1 MASSNTQVY
10 LTKLKALS
18 DQLVSLQKPIRILDA
33 IKWPTETQERF
44 LAADGKRLPDINQN
58 YYDQMPLS
66 FDRHKLADAFIEL
79 ERDVQRQLGQ
89 HDALGRILS
98 DTITQYRLVL
108 EMLGARGSSRFGQL
122 SKRLYG
128 SPSDR
133 IAGDNKTLLEVGEEL
148 CRVFSLPAAAQLEPP
163 SNRQLDATEATAYLS
178 TRMDGYFGAGTVNV
192 TLSDDIVS
200 DAAAGGDSLK
210 VNRRSL
216 FTPQDLNVLE
226 VHEGWVHIGTTL
238 NGRAQPWATWL
249 SVGSPRITA
258 IQEGMAVLME
268 TLTFSSFPKRAQR
281 VSDRVVAVDMAER
294 GADFVELYRFFRNR
308 GDSKQDSYRVAQRV
322 FRGGTVSGG
331 SVFTKDISYVK
342 GFVENVGFIR
352 NAIYA
357 GQPEM
362 IPLLYLGKLTLDDI
376 PALYEHLQLGH
387 IAAPQYLPPMFKNL
401 SGLYVWFGFSSSIAG
416 LDNVRV
422 RKHYSRL
429 FNQRPASPLR
439 GAAKPNPIA
448 STRSQLQD

>member
-1 MASSNTQVY
+1 MASSNTQAY
-10 LTKLKALS
+10 LTKLKTLS
-18 DQLVSLQKPIRILDA
+18 DQLVELQRPIRILDA
-33 IKWPTETQERF
+33 IKWPIEAQERF
-44 LAADGKRLPDINQN
+44 FAAGGKRLPDIGRDF
-58 YYDQMPLS
+58 YERHPLT
-66 FDRHKLADAFIEL
+66 FDRHKLTEAFREL
-79 ERDVQRQLGQ
+79 DREVVRQLGQ
-89 HDALGRILS
+89 QDALGRILR
-98 DTITQYRLVL
+98 DTIDQYRLVL
-108 EMLGARGSSRFGQL
+108 EMLGARGTARFGEL
-122 SKRLYG
+122 SRRLYG
-128 SPSDR
+128 SPSDC
-133 IAGDNKTLLEVGEEL
+133 ITGDNKTLLDVGQEL
-148 CRVFSLPAAAQLEPP
+148 CRVFSLPAAAQLAP
-163 SNRQLDATEATAYLS
+163 SSKRQLDATEATAYLS
-178 TRMDGYFGAGTVNV
+178 ARMDEYFGAGTVNV

-210 VNRRSL
+210 LNRRSL

-294 GADFVELYRFFRNR
+294 GADFVELFRFFRDR
-308 GDSKQDSYRVAQRV
+308 GDSEQDSYRVAQRV
-322 FRGGTVSGG
+322 FRGGTVTGG

-352 NAIYA
+352 SAIFA

-376 PALYEHLQLGH
+376 PALQEHLQLGH
-387 IAAPQYLPPMFKNL
+387 IVPPRFLPPMFKNL
-401 SGLYVWFGFSSSIAG
+401 NGLYVWFGFSSSIAG

-422 RKHYSRL
+422 RKHFSRL
-429 FNQRPASPLR
+429 FGDKKPSSASRAP
-439 GAAKPNPIA
+439 KQ
-448 STRSQLQD
+448 S